1 MITTRGDA
9 AGFLRPKIP
18 IRRDPTLS
26 YKNGKDVLPPGL
38 LRELQRYI
46 EGELIYI
53 PKQSDRAGWGE
64 MNGSRSV
71 LETRNREICR
81 RYHSGETVLKLTE
94 HYHLTEDSIRKIIR
108 KTNQQRY
115 AASTR

>member
-1 MITTRGDA
+1 M
-9 AGFLRPKIP
+9 
-18 IRRDPTLS
+18 S
-26 YKNGKDVLPPGL
+26 YKNGKDVLPASL

-53 PKQSDRAGWGE
+53 PKKSDRAGWGE

-81 RYHSGETVLKLTE
+81 RFYNGESVRKLTQ

-108 KTNQQRY
+108 KTSRVPY
-115 AASTR
+115 AAANR